1 MTPPTTQPT
10 PVARPTYAPEP
21 VPTPAPIPT
30 PAPVVKPVAVSAP
43 AAPAE
48 KPVSTWIYILML
60 LVMNIPF
67 VGLIVHIICL
77 AAAKQKSFKNYCR
90 AVVILGIIALV
101 LDIVCMVLCL
111 IFMDALND
119 ILREYN
125 LEIKR
130 LF

>member
-1 MTPPTTQPT
+1 MPH
-10 PVARPTYAPEP
+10 VYA
-21 VPTPAPIPT
+21 VIL
-30 PAPVVKPVAVSAP
+30 
-43 AAPAE
+43 
-48 KPVSTWIYILML
+48 ILML

-101 LDIVCMVLCL
+101 LAIVCMVLCL